1 MHYLKLCCTKM
12 YNQYLIVAIIIINT
26 MRILAIDVGTG
37 TQDIMIYDT
46 EKELENSIK
55 LVLPSPHLYISQ
67 QIREIENDLYFTGE
81 IMGGGKI
88 KNTLL
93 EHLKKGYK
101 VVMEENP
108 AKTIRDNISQV
119 EALGIEIAQKKDYKD
134 FTRLTLKDIDITKL
148 SKFLLEYDMEFDF
161 DKIAIAVQDHGY
173 SESMGDRDFRFEK
186 IRQKLKTPIAP
197 WEFAFKGNVPGYY
210 TRMKAV
216 ERTLKKEG
224 ITTDCLLM
232 DTKFASIAGM
242 CFDETALKLNSFIAI
257 DIGNGHTT
265 AASIENSE
273 IQGIF
278 EHHTSS
284 LTPASLENYIKRLA
298 DGVITNKEVYDDHG
312 HGAHVLNP
320 ISEIE
325 KVIVSGP
332 KRELIAKTNLDWHHA
347 SPGGDVMMTGTVG
360 LIKTLEELYV

>member
-1 MHYLKLCCTKM
+1 
-12 YNQYLIVAIIIINT
+12 

-67 QIREIENDLYFTGE
+67 MIRECENDIYFDGD

-88 KNTLL
+88 KNTIL
-93 EHLKKGYK
+93 EHMEKGYR
-101 VVMEENP
+101 VVMEP
-108 AKTIRDNISQV
+108 TCAKTIRDDLEQV
-119 EALGIEIAQKKDYKD
+119 KSFGIEIADNKESYES
-134 FTRLTLKDIDITKL
+134 FTRITLGDINITKL
-148 SKFLLEYDMEFDF
+148 SEFLLGYDLEFDF
-161 DKIAIAVQDHGY
+161 DEIAIAVQDHGY
-173 SESMGDRDFRFEK
+173 SPDMGDRDFRFEK
-186 IRQKLKTPIAP
+186 IREKVQKPISP
-197 WEFAFKGNVPGYY
+197 LEFGFRDDTLPDYF
-210 TRMKAV
+210 TRMQAV
-216 ERTLKKEG
+216 RRQVANEG
-224 ITTDCLLM
+224 RDELPLVM

-242 CFDETALKLNSFIAI
+242 CYDEIAEKLNSYIVI

-265 AASIENSE
+265 AASIEGGK
-273 IQGIF
+273 IQGVF

-284 LTPASLENYIKRLA
+284 LTGESLERYIKRLA
-298 DGVITNKEVYDDHG
+298 SGEITHEEVYNDHG

-332 KRELIAKTNLDWHHA
+332 KRELIEKTNLDWHHA
-347 SPGGDVMMTGTVG
+347 APGGDVMMTGTVG
-360 LIKTLEELYV
+360 LIKTMQG